1 MIAVRIDFYF
11 FLIITESIEKVTNK
25 RDAYRVPKSKD
36 IPMMAPQCIFE
47 YGSSPVR
54 ISHKTI
60 PKEKTSTYIYPIL
73 VTYQAQDSL
82 IPVDASSLKKI
93 LPSQIL
99 GCCYHS
105 TALVPSREECPVHLQ
120 KPKCCT

>member
-1 MIAVRIDFYF
+1 MIAVKIDFYF
-11 FLIITESIEKVTNK
+11 FLIIKESIELQI
-25 RDAYRVPKSKD
+25 RDAYGVPKSKG

-73 VTYQAQDSL
+73 
-82 IPVDASSLKKI
+82 
-93 LPSQIL
+93 
-99 GCCYHS
+99 
-105 TALVPSREECPVHLQ
+105 
-120 KPKCCT
+120 